1 VLVNILLL
9 FLERR
14 APAWFCT
21 LSLILVPSAEMQC
34 VNILNEIGEGELLE
48 VVSLAF
54 NA

>member
-1 VLVNILLL
+1 
-9 FLERR
+9 
-14 APAWFCT
+14 
-21 LSLILVPSAEMQC
+21 MQC